1 MNKEFDSNFFD
12 DASKCWR
19 KNKIKLKNGEYAY
32 KCCGI
37 TKKNKRC
44 IRKVYSSASAN
55 ANANVNAN
63 ASTNVNANASTN
75 ASNID
80 KHKHN
85 IFQTWFFCKVHIN
98 TKYDENIHNFLE

>member
-12 DASKCWR
+12 DASKCWK

-37 TKKNKRC
+37 TKKNTRC
-44 IRKVYSSASAN
+44 IRKVYNSTNASAN
-55 ANANVNAN
+55 A
-63 ASTNVNANASTN
+63 T
-75 ASNID
+75 D
-80 KHKHN
+80 KHKYD

-98 TKYDENIHNFLE
+98 TKYDEKIHNIS

>member
-32 KCCGI
+32 KCCGL

-44 IRKVYSSASAN
+44 IRKVYSSSN
-55 ANANVNAN
+55 ANAGANAGAN
-63 ASTNVNANASTN
+63 AST
-75 ASNID
+75 ID

-98 TKYDENIHNFLE
+98 TKYDENIHNFSE

>member
-55 ANANVNAN
+55 ANAN
-63 ASTNVNANASTN
+63 ASAS
-75 ASNID
+75 AII

>member
-44 IRKVYSSASAN
+44 IRKVYSSA
-55 ANANVNAN
+55 N
-63 ASTNVNANASTN
+63 ASTNASTN

>member
-44 IRKVYSSASAN
+44 IRKVYSNSSAN
-55 ANANVNAN
+55 ANAN
-63 ASTNVNANASTN
+63 SSTN
-75 ASNID
+75 AII

>member
-32 KCCGI
+32 KCCGL

-44 IRKVYSSASAN
+44 IRKVYSSAGAN
-55 ANANVNAN
+55 ANASAN
-63 ASTNVNANASTN
+63 AST
-75 ASNID
+75 ID
-80 KHKHN
+80 KHN

>member
-55 ANANVNAN
+55 ANANAN
-63 ASTNVNANASTN
+63 ASAS
-75 ASNID
+75 AII

>member
-32 KCCGI
+32 KCCGL

-44 IRKVYSSASAN
+44 IRKVYSSSN
-55 ANANVNAN
+55 ANAGAN
-63 ASTNVNANASTN
+63 AST
-75 ASNID
+75 ID

-98 TKYDENIHNFLE
+98 TKYDENIHNFSE

>member
-32 KCCGI
+32 KCCGL

-44 IRKVYSSASAN
+44 IRKVYSSAGAN
-55 ANANVNAN
+55 ASANVNAN
-63 ASTNVNANASTN
+63 ASTNANASAT
-75 ASNID
+75 D
-80 KHKHN
+80 KNKHN

>member
-12 DASKCWR
+12 DASKCWK

-32 KCCGI
+32 KCCGL

-44 IRKVYSSASAN
+44 IRRVYNSAN
-55 ANANVNAN
+55 ANAS
-63 ASTNVNANASTN
+63 ST
-75 ASNID
+75 D
-80 KHKHN
+80 KYKYD

-98 TKYDENIHNFLE
+98 TKYDENIHNISE

>member
-37 TKKNKRC
+37 TKKNTRC
-44 IRKVYSSASAN
+44 IRKVYSSA
-55 ANANVNAN
+55 NAN
-63 ASTNVNANASTN
+63 ASANA
-75 ASNID
+75 ID
-80 KHKHN
+80 KHKYD

>member
-44 IRKVYSSASAN
+44 IRKVYSSA
-55 ANANVNAN
+55 N
-63 ASTNVNANASTN
+63 ASTNASTN

-85 IFQTWFFCKVHIN
+85 IFQTWFFCKDHIN